1 MNAKK
6 LFVTA
11 ALALIG
17 APVAT
22 AGTDTGIG
30 IPAGRDVVS
39 DPAPLVSEKTAGL
52 FRVQEPAP
60 LVSEKTAGLF
70 QVQQPSPLASEKT
83 TGLWRTPA
91 PVSFASPAAAP
102 NGGFDWSDASVGAGI
117 TIASLLLA
125 SAGALAIRR
134 RGLPAH

>member
-6 LFVTA
+6 LLVPIA
-11 ALALIG
+11 AMLIG

-39 DPAPLVSEKTAGL
+39 DSAPLVSEKTAGL

-60 LVSEKTAGLF
+60 LVSEKT
-70 QVQQPSPLASEKT
+70 

-91 PVSFASPAAAP
+91 PVSFASPAAGP
-102 NGGFDWSDASVGAGI
+102 NGGFDWSDAGVGAGI
-117 TIASLLLA
+117 TMTSLLLA